1 MKAIVYD
8 APREFVYRDI
18 PVPEIQANE
27 ILLRVHACGV
37 CGTDLHVHEGEFGPR
52 FPLTPGHEFS
62 GEIVELGSGVTGERL
77 RWTKSSPTKFPYGI
91 IKKHWIWPSH
101 EKESKLLSSHDVAKH
116 MNHHWM
122 RVECHYS
129 NFTFMRRDP
138 NLLTP
143 KYEKLDK

>member
-1 MKAIVYD
+1 MD
-8 APREFVYRDI
+8 
-18 PVPEIQANE
+18 
-27 ILLRVHACGV
+27 
-37 CGTDLHVHEGEFGPR
+37 
-52 FPLTPGHEFS
+52 
-62 GEIVELGSGVTGERL
+62 EIVTHEVPL
-77 RWTKSSPTKFPYGI
+77 RDYQKALDLALAREGI
-91 IKKHWIWPSH
+91 
-101 EKESKLLSSHDVAKH
+101 KLLSSHDVAKH